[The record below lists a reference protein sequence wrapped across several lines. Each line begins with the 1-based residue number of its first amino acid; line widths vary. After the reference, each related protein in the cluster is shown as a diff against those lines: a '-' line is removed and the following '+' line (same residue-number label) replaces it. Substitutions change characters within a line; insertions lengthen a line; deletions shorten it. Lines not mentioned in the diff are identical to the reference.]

1 MKHLTPK
8 EIVSELDRYIIGQKE
23 AKKAVA
29 VAIRN
34 RWRRQQLPTALR
46 NDVAPK
52 NIIMIGP
59 TGVGKTEIAR
69 RLAGLTGSPFVKVEA
84 TKYTEVGY
92 QGRDVE
98 SMVRDLVDAAIV
110 LVRQELTEQ
119 VRAQAEAGVE
129 DRILEMLMPAPQW
142 GGDEEAQQ
150 RFTQSREKFRT
161 QLREGKLEQTHVDL
175 SITEKPSAQSM
186 FGAMGMDMDV
196 QMQSMLERMMPA
208 RTDVRRM
215 TVADAR
221 QHLLS
226 QEAEKHFDKNKLMAE
241 AIDRAEQQ
249 GIIFLDEI
257 DKIAGSES
265 KNGPDVS
272 RQGVQRDLL
281 PIVEGSTVMTKHGP
295 VKTDH
300 VLFIAAG
307 AFHTASPSDL
317 MPELQGRFPIRVE
330 LQDLKEEDFVRILT
344 EPQNS
349 LIKQQVYLLATEG
362 ITVEVTSEAIE
373 EMADIAFTQNRKQ
386 QNIGARRLHTIL
398 ERVFETIGFEAPD
411 LRGKSLKIDGRYV
424 RDRLEKA
431 AKDDNLSRILL

>member
-8 EIVSELDRYIIGQKE
+8 EIVSELDKYIIGQNA

-34 RWRRQQLPTALR
+34 RWRRQQLSAGLR
-46 NDVAPK
+46 QDVSPK
-52 NIIMIGP
+52 NIIMVGP

-69 RLAGLTGSPFVKVEA
+69 RLANLTGSPFIKVEA

-98 SMVRDLVDAAIV
+98 SMVRDLLDASLV
-110 LVRQELTEQ
+110 LVRDELTEQ

-129 DRILEMLMPAPQW
+129 DRLLDALLPQPEY
-142 GGDEEAQQ
+142 GDDEALQ
-150 RFTQSREKFRT
+150 RAAATREKLRA
-161 QLREGKLEQTHVDL
+161 QLREGKLENSAVD
-175 SITEKPSAQSM
+175 IVVEEKATAASM
-186 FGAMGMDMDV
+186 FGSLGMEMDV

-208 RTDVRRM
+208 RRDARRM
-215 TVADAR
+215 TVAQAR
-221 QHLLS
+221 QYLLG
-226 QEAEKHFDKNKLMAE
+226 QEAEKHFDKNKLTAE
-241 AIDRAEQQ
+241 AIERAEQQ

-257 DKIAGSES
+257 DKICGSES

-281 PIVEGSTVMTKHGP
+281 PIVEGSTVMTKYGP

-307 AFHTASPSDL
+307 AFHTSSPNDM

-349 LIKQQVYLLATEG
+349 LIKQQIQLLATENVR
-362 ITVEVTSEAIE
+362 VEVTPDAIE
-373 EMADIAFTQNRKQ
+373 EMASIAFTVNKKQ
-386 QNIGARRLHTIL
+386 ENIGARRLHTIL
-398 ERVFETIGFEAPD
+398 EKVFETIGFEAPD
-411 LRGKSLKIDGRYV
+411 LSGKTLRIDGRYV

-431 AKDDNLSRILL
+431 TKNDDLSRILL

>member
-1 MKHLTPK
+1 MILSMKHLTPK
-8 EIVSELDRYIIGQKE
+8 ETVAELDKYIIGQRE

-34 RWRRQQLPTALR
+34 RWRRQQLAAGLR
-46 NDVAPK
+46 QDVSPK

-98 SMVRDLVDAAIV
+98 SMVRDLLDASLV
-110 LVRQELTEQ
+110 LVREEMTET

-129 DRILEMLMPAPQW
+129 DRLLDALLPQPEY
-142 GGDEEAQQ
+142 GDEEALQ
-150 RFTQSREKFRT
+150 RAQATREKLRA
-161 QLREGKLEQTHVDL
+161 QLREGKLENSPVD
-175 SITEKPSAQSM
+175 IVVEEKATAASM
-186 FGAMGMDMDV
+186 FGSLGMEMDV

-208 RTDVRRM
+208 RRDGRRM
-215 TVADAR
+215 TIAAAR
-221 QHLLS
+221 NYLLG
-226 QEAEKHFDKNKLMAE
+226 QEAEKHFDKNKLTAE
-241 AIDRAEQQ
+241 AIERA
-249 GIIFLDEI
+249 
-257 DKIAGSES
+257 
-265 KNGPDVS
+265 DVS

-281 PIVEGSTVMTKHGP
+281 PIVEGSTVMTKYGA

-307 AFHTASPSDL
+307 AFHTSSPSEM

-330 LQDLKEEDFVRILT
+330 LHDLKEEDFVRILT

-349 LIKQQVYLLATEG
+349 LIKQQVQLLATEG
-362 ITVEVTSEAIE
+362 VTVEVTEEAIE
-373 EMADIAFTQNRKQ
+373 EMAEIAFTVNRKQ

-398 ERVFETIGFEAPD
+398 EKVFETIGFEAPD
-411 LRGKSLKIDGRYV
+411 LSGKTLRIDGRYV

-431 AKDDNLSRILL
+431 KGDDLSRILL